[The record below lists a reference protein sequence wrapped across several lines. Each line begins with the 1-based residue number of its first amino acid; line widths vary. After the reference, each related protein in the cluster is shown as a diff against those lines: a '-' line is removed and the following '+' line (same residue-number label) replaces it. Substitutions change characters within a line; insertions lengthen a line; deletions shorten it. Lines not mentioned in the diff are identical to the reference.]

1 MYIGRMGA
9 VWLVVAAVWSGAV
22 AGHSFLNDISRNLR
36 TEMSG
41 VMEMANVSYSTP
53 VINATYLS
61 KNEFDMRAMGML
73 YNSTHLV
80 IDLIAKKEAYPEG
93 FVHVSDG
100 NLELA
105 PVKDEWRTLLA
116 HYAGPTAV
124 IVVAALFAVSL
135 PLAGLF
141 WCCCHWCRSGRR
153 RRPFD
158 RKYDACLKGLLAILL
173 IALLT
178 LFLFGVVCAF
188 ATESQLESSAA
199 EVGGAVRAGLRDA
212 QTYMNAT
219 QHHAHWLL
227 VVNYA
232 QLERKLNGLL
242 TGAGMAV
249 SVQLGEFSNA
259 VSVTTLNKM
268 VQQLDG
274 VQADLQ
280 KVQQLTST
288 LRFKAEQLNTGLR
301 KVKLKLLTTLAHCE
315 MPPCINLQ
323 RKHRIG
329 ELNTEIQY
337 SQMLDKYFPTMPD
350 VSELLNNVTSLLNSH
365 IKEEVAEGYRVFRD
379 IQRGIQ
385 RSVDEHI
392 PGVQQAVTDTGVKLA
407 ELATQITWR
416 AGNVSETLRL
426 HEHDAVI
433 LQDAVR
439 RYAPYRRYVGLGTA
453 SALLLITC
461 VMAWGLMC
469 GVCGKRPDVYG
480 AADCC
485 NKGQGS
491 NCLLCGMVIIF
502 VLGGVV
508 TVVMLVYFVVGVTA
522 QRFVCDPLTEPRG
535 NRLFADVERFV
546 ELERA
551 IYNDSA
557 DGSFNLTT
565 VITRCH
571 NNLTIFETLELRR
584 AVDAGAWRARAAEAV
599 RRRAAGLR
607 PAFPAARA
615 PLTILKDSAKQKLRQ
630 LADTGLSDFD
640 FDRILSALETNM
652 TSLSLDALSE
662 QLRSTAAAV
671 AARAGYRDVSRD
683 LAAAAADLHHLHDD
697 VLRPMLDYTA
707 QLNTTAMKLRDV
719 LRFNHTSLKEAISYL
734 IYETTQAELFLN
746 TQGPDVMQ
754 NMTRE
759 FAETVG
765 ALVDEY
771 LARVEHAAHHHVGR
785 CGPLSSAFNATRDAV
800 CRNLLMPTN
809 GYWMSVA
816 WCVVLAAPLL
826 AVARRLARLY
836 THLDPYPGPLVEA
849 EYLYD
854 AYADR
859 DNVPLAN
866 AYKAEKRSGRDGR
879 GRGRGEGGGGGGGGG
894 GAGGAG
900 AAGGGGAGGEA
911 ASLAPPLDAHHA
923 RRYND
928 MAPKHW
934 EEGPPRYHGPTE
946 YERPPPYYYP
956 GPNDRQ

>member
-1 MYIGRMGA
+1 MSNRRMAA
-9 VWLVVAAVWSGAV
+9 VWLMVAA
-22 AGHSFLNDISRNLR
+22 AGVCCAPAAGQSFLNNITHNLR
-36 TEMSG
+36 MEMSG

-53 VINATYLS
+53 VINATYIAR
-61 KNEFDMRAMGML
+61 NEFDMRAMGML

-80 IDLIAKKEAYPEG
+80 IDLIAKKQAYPEG
-93 FVHVSDG
+93 VVHVSDG
-100 NLELA
+100 HLEL
-105 PVKDEWRTLLA
+105 PSVRKEWRPLLA

-124 IVVAALFAVSL
+124 IVVAVLFAVSL

-141 WCCCHWCRSGRR
+141 WCCCYWCRSGRR

-188 ATESQLESSAA
+188 ATEAQLEAGAA
-199 EVGGAVRAGLRDA
+199 RAAGALRAGLRDA
-212 QTYMNAT
+212 HAFVNAT
-219 QHHAHWLL
+219 HAHAHWLL
-227 VVNYA
+227 VVNYGE
-232 QLERKLNGLL
+232 LERKMDALL

-249 SVQLGEFSNA
+249 SVQLGEFSHA

-274 VQADLQ
+274 VQADLRA
-280 KVQQLTST
+280 VQHLTAT

-301 KVKLKLLTTLAHCE
+301 KVKLKLLTTLARCE

-329 ELNTEIQY
+329 ELNTDIQY
-337 SQMLDKYFPTMPD
+337 SQMPD
-350 VSELLNNVTSLLNSH
+350 VSELLNNVTSLLDSR
-365 IKEEVAEGYRVFRD
+365 IKEEVADGYRVFRD

-392 PGVQQAVTDTGVKLA
+392 PSVHHAITDTGERLA
-407 ELATQITWR
+407 SLSERIRATAGEVSDMLQRHER
-416 AGNVSETLRL
+416 ASDRL
-426 HEHDAVI
+426 QAAVA
-433 LQDAVR
+433 Q
-439 RYAPYRRYVGLGTA
+439 YGPYRRYVGLGTA

-480 AADCC
+480 AGDCC

-491 NCLLCGMVIIF
+491 KCLLCGMVIIF
-502 VLGGVV
+502 ALGGVV
-508 TVVMLVYFVVGVTA
+508 TLVMLAYFVVGITA

-535 NRLFADVERFV
+535 SRLFADVERFV
-546 ELERA
+546 QLERA
-551 IYNDSA
+551 VYNESGGD
-557 DGSFNLTT
+557 FNLTALLT
-565 VITRCH
+565 ACH
-571 NNLTIFETLELRR
+571 RNRTIFQTLQLHR
-584 AVDAGAWRARAAEAV
+584 AVNMSAWRAHAMQEVARRVAA
-599 RRRAAGLR
+599 LR
-607 PAFPAARA
+607 PQYPAARA
-615 PLTILKDSAKQKLRQ
+615 PVTILRDSAKRKLRQ

-640 FDRILSALETNM
+640 FDRILDALETNM
-652 TSLSLDALSE
+652 TSLALDALAE
-662 QLRSTAAAV
+662 QLSGTARAV
-671 AARAGYRDVSRD
+671 SERAGYGNVTRE
-683 LAAAAADLHHLHDD
+683 LAAAAADLADLHHDI
-697 VLRPMLDYTA
+697 VLPMLNYTA
-707 QLNTTAMKLRDV
+707 ALNTTAMKLRDE
-719 LRFNHTSLKEAISYL
+719 LRFNHTSLKDAISYL
-734 IYETTQAELFLN
+734 IYETTQAELYLN
-746 TQGPDVMQ
+746 TQGPDLMQ

-759 FAETVG
+759 FAEMVG
-765 ALVDEY
+765 AMLDGY
-771 LARVEHAAHHHVGR
+771 LARVQHAADERLGR
-785 CGPLSSAFNATRDAV
+785 CGPLSAAFNATRDAA
-800 CRNLLMPTN
+800 CRNILMPTN
-809 GYWMSVA
+809 GYWMSLA
-816 WCVVLAAPLL
+816 WCVVMVVPLL
-826 AVARRLARLY
+826 VVAQRLARLY
-836 THLDPYPGPLVEA
+836 LHVDPYPGPLVEA

-866 AYKAEKRSGRDGR
+866 AYKAEKRAGREGREGRDGR
-879 GRGRGEGGGGGGGGG
+879 VRGRGEGEGGGGGAR
-894 GAGGAG
+894 GAGPARP
-900 AAGGGGAGGEA
+900 EA
-911 ASLAPPLDAHHA
+911 AALAPPLDAHHA